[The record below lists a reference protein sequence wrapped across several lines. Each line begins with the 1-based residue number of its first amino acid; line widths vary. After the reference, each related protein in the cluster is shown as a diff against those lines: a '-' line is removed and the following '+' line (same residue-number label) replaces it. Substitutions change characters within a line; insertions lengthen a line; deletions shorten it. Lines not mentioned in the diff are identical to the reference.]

1 MSVELYSLHCL
12 PISRLIIVNLS
23 PIYDHLALR
32 NSWQQQSS
40 SLTHGLCYNSG
51 NAFGADFWGAVCT
64 LMTSRCLFVIYYSVN
79 CISSLRTFSFTAEV
93 SATAEPL
100 HKILSFFFH
109 DYHTLC
115 WAISLLYI
123 NFLET
128 FIPVNV
134 PCSFFPKNK
143 LFNRFVLLPKSRGE
157 RRFERYG

>member
-1 MSVELYSLHCL
+1 MHQFPLIARLLLILMSVELYSLHCL

-100 HKILSFFFH
+100 HKILSFFFSRLP
-109 DYHTLC
+109 Y
-115 WAISLLYI
+115 SLLS
-123 NFLET
+123 NFLT
-128 FIPVNV
+128 VYKLSRNV
-134 PCSFFPKNK
+134 HSCECS
-143 LFNRFVLLPKSRGE
+143 LLVLSKK
-157 RRFERYG
+157 